1 MQRHLAIYNIAR
13 IIFEVAVEERG
24 DPSQL
29 IDYITGKTSALNTW
43 SNAELA
49 DQLEYLTGDEN
60 VQVVGGTTP
69 NPDRPIELQ
78 LSRHEAILLSSLLL
92 ARSEPLATSL
102 EKAVYPDSEAGQF
115 AKYCDHRYLTEL
127 REMSDRIT
135 ERIRELDVAKKQ
147 QYVED
152 DLTDPET

>member
-1 MQRHLAIYNIAR
+1 MQRPVAIYNIAR

-29 IDYITGKTSALNTW
+29 IDYITGKTPPLSTW

-49 DQLEYLTGDEN
+49 DQLEYLTGDEH
-60 VQVVGGTTP
+60 VKVVGGKTP
-69 NPDRPIELQ
+69 DPNRPIELQ

-92 ARSEPLATSL
+92 ARSEPLAASIT
-102 EKAVYPDSEAGQF
+102 KAVYPDTEAGHF
-115 AKYCDHRYLTEL
+115 AKYCDARYLTEL
-127 REMSDRIT
+127 REMSDRID

-147 QYVED
+147 QYVVD